1 MAKITV
7 LPGIVQQFDVPN
19 EVDLDNKYA
28 LSSHLTEVN
37 LAVEHLQARI
47 EELEVAQAVTNTLY
61 PQIQEEIATAKAE
74 AEEYSDDNDT
84 SLKAIGFQVTDDDD
98 VYLNLYFT
106 NGKSIKRINHYFTNV
121 HKTGKANSEK
131 LDMIAEQLEVK
142 DQGGKRWVEI
152 SNDILVQ
159 DDVFIEGS
167 LYLRDQD
174 GTRDR
179 LYINQ
184 GSIITDHNSQ
194 DEVGN

>member
-7 LPGIVQQFDVPN
+7 LPGIVQQFDIPQ
-19 EVDLDNKYA
+19 ESDLDNKYA
-28 LSSHLTEVN
+28 QSSHLTEVN

-47 EELEVAQAVTNTLY
+47 EELETAQALTNQLY

-74 AEEYSDDNDT
+74 AQQYADDNDT
-84 SLKAIGFQVTDDDD
+84 SMKAVGFQVTDDDD
-98 VYLNLYFT
+98 VYLNLYFH
-106 NGKSIKRINHYFTNV
+106 NGKSIKKINHYFTNV
-121 HKTGKANSEK
+121 HKTGKANEEK
-131 LDMIAEQLEVK
+131 LDMIASQLEVK
-142 DQGGKRWVEI
+142 EEGGKRWVEI
-152 SNDILVQ
+152 SNDVLIQ